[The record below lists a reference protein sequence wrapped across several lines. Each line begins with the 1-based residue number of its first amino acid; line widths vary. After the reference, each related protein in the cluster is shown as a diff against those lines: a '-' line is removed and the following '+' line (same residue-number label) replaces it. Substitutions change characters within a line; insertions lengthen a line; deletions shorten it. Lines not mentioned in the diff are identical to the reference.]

1 MAGNYQDGNGD
12 GPPIQFD
19 AAQIQQ
25 QLGGL
30 LKWGAI
36 IIAVIV
42 VFAVLIFLKS
52 VYADWLWFENLGFQG
67 VFVKVIT
74 TRIILFAIGAI
85 IFAVPAGLSLFF
97 AYKSS
102 DGPITLPIP
111 EEALPLIRRLIIWVS
126 VGVVALGSVIFGGVL
141 SSHWEIF
148 LRFTNSVPFGDI
160 DPIFGRDLSFYIFSL
175 PMLDFVQ
182 SWLLGAAIITLLGTV
197 GLYFVRFSLRGM
209 SFTFTPGLR
218 LHLSIIGAIILFII
232 AGGHWLDRWDLLV
245 SEHGAIF
252 GAAYADVNA
261 RMPGM
266 LILTI
271 VAIGSA
277 ILMLV
282 NAYLKGARLLVG
294 AVALWVVMSILVGG
308 IWPSLMQRFTVN
320 PNEFVKEQP
329 YLQRNIDFTRKGFGL
344 DIITEQFFP
353 AEANIDSEVINNN
366 LKTINN
372 VRLWDYR
379 PLSSV
384 YRQIQLIRPYYE
396 FKDADVDRYVID
408 GELRQ
413 VLLSAREVAP
423 EKLDAQ
429 TQSWTNTKL
438 VYTHGIGAAMSPVTE
453 FTPEGRPEFFAKD
466 IPANGKIP
474 IQSSAPGS
482 TPDIVVDNPRIY
494 YGENTVDYV
503 IVNTQTEE
511 LDYQTESGEL
521 IRTTYDGTG
530 GVRLSSFFR
539 RIVYAWE
546 FADINILI
554 SGQITG
560 NSRIQYDRLIQD
572 RIHNVAPFLMLD
584 QDPYIVATNDQ
595 FFWVQDAYTVTDSFP
610 YSDPIPGGVNYMR
623 NSVKITIDATNGDM
637 RFYIW
642 DIADPVVMTYASI
655 FPDMFFSKEDMP
667 TEVSSHVRYP
677 TDLFRIQAEQYVRY
691 HMQEPQNFYNN
702 EDLWAV
708 AEEKFGQSDTLQTV
722 EPYYVIMKLPGEE
735 KEEFVL
741 LIPYTPNERQNLVG
755 WLAARSDGEN
765 YGKLVAF
772 NFPKDRQVDGTA
784 QVEARIDNDQDIS
797 AWFTLR
803 CTEGS
808 SCIRGNLLVI
818 PVDDSLLYA
827 EPVYIQADG
836 VSFPELK
843 QVILAS
849 ANKVVME
856 DSLDE
861 ALAALTGDD
870 KLLNRSK
877 PEALAPA
884 SDELI
889 APPVPTRMQASIDTL
904 QDAVES
910 LRDNLADVEEALKGL
925 TDSFGN
931 Q

>member
-12 GPPIQFD
+12 GPPIEFN
-19 AAQIQQ
+19 AAQLQE

-30 LKWGAI
+30 VKWGAI
-36 IIAVIV
+36 IVAVIV
-42 VFAVLIFLKS
+42 VFVVLTFFRS
-52 VYADWLWFENLGFQG
+52 VYADWLWFDNLGFKG

-74 TRIILFAIGAI
+74 TRIVLFAIGAV
-85 IFAVPAGLSLFF
+85 IFAAFAGPSLFF

-111 EEALPLIRRLIIWVS
+111 EDALPLIRRLIIWVS
-126 VGVVALGSVIFGGVL
+126 VGVVALASVIFGGVL
-141 SSHWEIF
+141 SSQWEIF
-148 LRFTNSVPFGDI
+148 LRFTNSVPFGEI
-160 DPIFGRDLSFYIFSL
+160 DPIFGKDLSFYIFSL
-175 PMLDFVQ
+175 PMLDFIQ

-209 SFTFTPGLR
+209 SFAFTPGLR

-232 AGGHWLDRWDLLV
+232 AGGHWLDRWSLLV

-261 RMPGM
+261 RMPAM

-294 AVALWVVMSILVGG
+294 AIALWVVMSIQVGG
-308 IWPSLMQRFTVN
+308 VWPSLMQRFTVN

-329 YLQRNIDFTRKGFGL
+329 YLERNIEFTRKGFGL
-344 DIITEQFFP
+344 DIITEEFFP

-372 VRLWDYR
+372 IRLWDYR

-396 FKDADVDRYVID
+396 FKDADVDRYIID
-408 GELRQ
+408 GELKQ

-453 FTPEGRPEFFAKD
+453 FTSEGRPEFFAKD
-466 IPANGKIP
+466 IPADGRIP
-474 IQSSAPGS
+474 IQSNAPGS
-482 TPDIVVDNPRIY
+482 TPDIVVENPRIY

-503 IVNTQTEE
+503 IVNTQTQE

-530 GVRLSSFFR
+530 GVRLSSFVR

-584 QDPYIVATNDQ
+584 EDPYIVATNNQ
-595 FFWVQDAYTVTDSFP
+595 FFWVQDAYTVTDNFP
-610 YSDPIPGGVNYMR
+610 YSDPIAGGVNYMR
-623 NSVKITIDATNGDM
+623 NSVKVTIDATNGDM

-642 DIADPVVMTYASI
+642 DMTDPVVMTYASI
-655 FPDMFFSKEDMP
+655 FPDMFLSKEEIP
-667 TEVSSHVRYP
+667 TEVSDHVRYP
-677 TDLFRIQAEQYVRY
+677 TDLFRIQAERYVRY

-735 KEEFVL
+735 EEEFVL

-755 WLAARSDGEN
+755 WLAARSDGKN

-772 NFPKDRQVDGTA
+772 NFPKDRQIDGTA

-818 PVDDSLLYA
+818 PVEDSLLYA

-836 VSFPELK
+836 VNFPELK
-843 QVILAS
+843 KVILAS

-861 ALAALTGDD
+861 ALAALTGDE
-870 KLLNRSK
+870 KLLGRSG
-877 PEALAPA
+877 PDFQAPA
-884 SDELI
+884 SGEPNAAS
-889 APPVPTRMQASIDTL
+889 APASMQGSIDAL
-904 QDAVES
+904 EDALES
-910 LRDNLADVEEALKGL
+910 LRDNLADIEEALKGL